1 MHTFTH
7 FPLSP
12 FTELDSL
19 EGAKQ
24 FERQP
29 GRVARVARG
38 SGTSVKE
45 VEELLSQYTK
55 FVQWKQQQVTA
66 EIPGNKHPHQFTLR
80 DMYQQLQNMKTG
92 QVCIHIP
99 HLFIFLA
106 HQLYI
111 DQGFMQSGGEG
122 GAGISLPPPQKS

>member
-1 MHTFTH
+1 MHTLTH

-29 GRVARVARG
+29 GRVTRVAQG

-55 FVQWKQQQVTA
+55 FVQWKQQQAMV
-66 EIPGNKHPHQFTLR
+66 EIPGNNDPHQHML
-80 DMYQQLQNMKTG
+80 
-92 QVCIHIP
+92 
-99 HLFIFLA
+99 
-106 HQLYI
+106 
-111 DQGFMQSGGEG
+111 
-122 GAGISLPPPQKS
+122 LPTPD